1 MWRRQKF
8 FLQRVEEQQEGE
20 RNEDTRQL
28 KTRFVHKEV
37 KVPQKVP
44 RNTNAVGVGLKGTIG
59 RLVIEQ
65 YRPLEFICL
74 WMFVL
79 LWI

>member
-1 MWRRQKF
+1 MWRRQNF
-8 FLQRVEEQQEGE
+8 FLQRVEEQQEGG
-20 RNEDTRQL
+20 RKEDTRQL
-28 KTRFVHKEV
+28 KSRFVHKEV
-37 KVPQKVP
+37 KVPQDA
-44 RNTNAVGVGLKGTIG
+44 NAVAVGLKGTIG
-59 RLVIEQ
+59 QLVIEQ